1 MRESFYDFRFGQ
13 IRVVRGEEEFVKS
26 RSAANEEEFDALLAQ
41 SLERQQLPSTC
52 LLALTRVESDPA
64 ALTVRLFFEW
74 PKESVTPCDLAW
86 FEAVEMFLDVLE
98 AICVLRGKKMVHGDI
113 RPDFIARFHP
123 ARRFKLLDRMGD
135 VAPPADAQRSAVLQH
150 RPLYMPP
157 EAFEAFCASD
167 SPPKQN
173 FYKSDL
179 FSLGMVSLE
188 AFVPFDR
195 LQRLYSRKE
204 GRFDWLGLADIWADL
219 DASPLEQP
227 ARGFIRWLRERVLC
241 PSESLRL
248 GPTKARDEVAGLG
261 WGTRMRFYNPFD
273 FVGPGK
279 GSAIDRGWTD
289 GVKGV
294 VVASG
299 VVRVGRG
306 MSLDP
311 MAKERKLVVCKRLE
325 EDFNEEDTQ
334 EEQIKEYFRE
344 LGIKADPSEE
354 DLDRLEDKVRHS
366 EYLRIFNPTENSL
379 QPLNSSTPQPLNP
392 STPQLLKS
400 PTHFFK
406 KLSELV
412 RVQSEHK
419 RSKIEPTKEEP
430 SKEVSPGGSCGKERK
445 ISESYT
451 FTAKKLDSKLDES
464 HPEFKPSSRSQ
475 TSLKEIPRT
484 SISQP
489 LIHSP
494 EPTRTPQ
501 PLTPTS
507 HRKDSSRPLILS
519 AEKDHSLSEIEPPS
533 PIRIFQSESSVS
545 EDSKLSA
552 EQLNDDVVLPATFT
566 DIDIE
571 ILESGVVRGT
581 APQPLN
587 PSTSQPLSPINRSL
601 LKQSQTNQN
610 LTLNWSR
617 PLLPRSTSLYER
629 SLTSELAPTISTAN
643 MLSKIVPFTFA
654 TSQISNGPE
663 PQTFSVSVSKVQN
676 SPVIHSYKTA
686 TLNPST
692 AQQLNSSTP
701 QQLNTS
707 TPQPQKIAPNTFTP
721 IHPNEPRY
729 ISGSN
734 QSSSQNLRRP
744 LPYSSQK
751 RITLDD
757 YSLIIP
763 QEFRQKGKN
772 PL

>member
-13 IRVVRGEEEFVKS
+13 IRVARGKEEFVKV
-26 RSAANEEEFDALLAQ
+26 RSAANEEEFDAVLAQ

-64 ALTVRLFFEW
+64 TLTVRLYFEW
-74 PKESVTPCDLAW
+74 PKESVSPCDLAW

-113 RPDFIARFHP
+113 RPDFIARFYP

-135 VAPPADAQRSAVLQH
+135 VAPPADAQRSAVFQH

-179 FSLGMVSLE
+179 FSLGMVALE

-294 VVASG
+294 VVANG

-325 EDFNEEDTQ
+325 EDFVEEDTQ

-366 EYLRIFNPTENSL
+366 EYLRIFNPTESTL
-379 QPLNSSTPQPLNP
+379 QPLNVSTPQPLNP
-392 STPQLLKS
+392 STPQLLKT

-430 SKEVSPGGSCGKERK
+430 SKEVSPGGSCPKERK
-445 ISESYT
+445 IIESYT
-451 FTAKKLDSKLDES
+451 FLAKKLESKLGES
-464 HPEFKPSSRSQ
+464 TPEVRSSSRSE

-501 PLTPTS
+501 PLTPCS
-507 HRKDSSRPLILS
+507 QPLILS
-519 AEKDHSLSEIEPPS
+519 AEKNHSLSEIEPPS
-533 PIRIFQSESSVS
+533 PIRIFQSESSLS

-552 EQLNDDVVLPATFT
+552 ERRNDDIVLPATFT

-571 ILESGVVRGT
+571 ILESGVVRGRS
-581 APQPLN
+581 PQPAN
-587 PSTSQPLSPINRSL
+587 PPTSQPLSPLNRSL

-610 LTLNWSR
+610 LTLNLSKAT
-617 PLLPRSTSLYER
+617 LPRSTSLYER
-629 SLTSELAPTISTAN
+629 SLTAGLAPPVSTAN
-643 MLSKIVPFTFA
+643 MLSQIVPFTFS
-654 TSQISNGPE
+654 TSQISNGPA
-663 PQTFSVSVSKVQN
+663 PQTPSVSVSLVPN
-676 SPVIHSYKTA
+676 SPVIHSYKTPA
-686 TLNPST
+686 GEPAS
-692 AQQLNSSTP
+692 P
-701 QQLNTS
+701 S
-707 TPQPQKIAPNTFTP
+707 TPQPQKISPNTFTP
-721 IHPNEPRY
+721 IHPNEPRFAPN
-729 ISGSN
+729 SG
-734 QSSSQNLRRP
+734 QPLRRP
-744 LPYSSQK
+744 LPHSSQK

-763 QEFRQKGKN
+763 QEFRHKGN
-772 PL
+772 TPPRGNHF